1 MTQINFPKVFSC
13 SIFSSMFHACAF
25 FIFIAICAF
34 AISIYLFVYIYTILN
49 IFTYFNKYIILNI
62 YRVQK
67 TRSHPDR
74 LAQQKRKKKRQKGLI
89 NNRGI
94 SLACI
99 YECKISDKIRHLF
112 HFIFLHLSFRDS
124 RKAMLCPWGNLLIFQ
139 QSHK

>member
-1 MTQINFPKVFSC
+1 
-13 SIFSSMFHACAF
+13 MFHACAF

-49 IFTYFNKYIILNI
+49 IFMYFNKYIILNI

-74 LAQQKRKKKRQKGLI
+74 LAQQKRKKKGKKGLI

-94 SLACI
+94 SLSCI
-99 YECKISDKIRHLF
+99 YECKISDKIRHLY
-112 HFIFLHLSFRDS
+112 L
-124 RKAMLCPWGNLLIFQ
+124 
-139 QSHK
+139 

>member
-1 MTQINFPKVFSC
+1 MHVHFLFLLRFVHLQ
-13 SIFSSMFHACAF
+13 
-25 FIFIAICAF
+25 
-34 AISIYLFVYIYTILN
+34 ISIYLFVYIYTILN

-74 LAQQKRKKKRQKGLI
+74 PAHQKRKKKGKKGLI

-99 YECKISDKIRHLF
+99 YECKISDKIRHLY
-112 HFIFLHLSFRDS
+112 L
-124 RKAMLCPWGNLLIFQ
+124 
-139 QSHK
+139 

>member
-1 MTQINFPKVFSC
+1 
-13 SIFSSMFHACAF
+13 MFHACAF

-74 LAQQKRKKKRQKGLI
+74 PAHQKRKKKGKKGLI
-89 NNRGI
+89 NNMGI

-99 YECKISDKIRHLF
+99 YECKISDKIRHL
-112 HFIFLHLSFRDS
+112 D
-124 RKAMLCPWGNLLIFQ
+124 Q
-139 QSHK
+139 